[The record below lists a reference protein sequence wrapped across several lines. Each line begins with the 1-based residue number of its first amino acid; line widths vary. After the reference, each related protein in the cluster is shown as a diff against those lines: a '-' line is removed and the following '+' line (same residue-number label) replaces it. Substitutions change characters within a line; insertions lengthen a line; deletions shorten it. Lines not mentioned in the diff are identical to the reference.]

1 MAKKKKNK
9 KVIRYRRPL
18 NINVGMIIF
27 ALIFAYMAFYVYTY
41 VRREKI
47 EFYEVP
53 EGSIVND
60 QRHTGIA
67 LRTETVKYTEQAGN
81 INFYLREGKK
91 AAVGT
96 RVYSVDETGKLSE
109 LLAEKTDGSVALSRD
124 NLASLKK
131 QLSSFSQTFT
141 ENDFKTVYDTRY
153 TLDSEVLEYVSVD
166 ALKNLDS
173 VVEEMGVNFVQ
184 VRADQSGIVSYM
196 VDSLEGVDPNQV
208 TEEMFDRSGYTKNIL
223 KSGKLVG
230 VGEPAYKLVTSS
242 DWSLVFQMTEED
254 AALYNGKTALTV
266 KFAGKD
272 LKTPGAFSMITGGD
286 GKTYGKLDFSKY
298 MEQFISDRFVDFEI
312 ITEEVTGL
320 KIPKSAVTD
329 VEFYLIP
336 KEFLA
341 GGGKGFLKET
351 YTENGAGAVLVSC
364 DIYNADDT
372 YYYVDAGENSEFKP
386 GDYLVKENS
395 QDRYQIGAKAAVTG
409 VYNINKGYT
418 DFRKVE
424 ILTSSDEYDI
434 VARGTDYGLS
444 VYDHIVLDARAVR
457 ANGVVIYQ

>member
-1 MAKKKKNK
+1 M
-9 KVIRYRRPL
+9 
-18 NINVGMIIF
+18 
-27 ALIFAYMAFYVYTY
+27 
-41 VRREKI
+41 
-47 EFYEVP
+47 
-53 EGSIVND
+53 
-60 QRHTGIA
+60 
-67 LRTETVKYTEQAGN
+67 
-81 INFYLREGKK
+81 
-91 AAVGT
+91 
-96 RVYSVDETGKLSE
+96 
-109 LLAEKTDGSVALSRD
+109 
-124 NLASLKK
+124 
-131 QLSSFSQTFT
+131 
-141 ENDFKTVYDTRY
+141 
-153 TLDSEVLEYVSVD
+153 
-166 ALKNLDS
+166 
-173 VVEEMGVNFVQ
+173 
-184 VRADQSGIVSYM
+184 
-196 VDSLEGVDPNQV
+196 
-208 TEEMFDRSGYTKNIL
+208 
-223 KSGKLVG
+223 
-230 VGEPAYKLVTSS
+230 
-242 DWSLVFQMTEED
+242 
-254 AALYNGKTALTV
+254 
-266 KFAGKD
+266 
-272 LKTPGAFSMITGGD
+272 
-286 GKTYGKLDFSKY
+286 
-298 MEQFISDRFVDFEI
+298 
-312 ITEEVTGL
+312 TGL

-364 DIYNADDT
+364 DNYNAEDT

>member
-67 LRTETVKYTEQAGN
+67 FRTETVKYTEQAGN
-81 INFYLREGKK
+81 VNFYLREGKK

-124 NLASLKK
+124 NLTSLKK

-196 VDSLEGVDPNQV
+196 VDSLEGVAPNQV

-242 DWSLVFQMTEED
+242 DWSLVFQM
-254 AALYNGKTALTV
+254 
-266 KFAGKD
+266 
-272 LKTPGAFSMITGGD
+272 
-286 GKTYGKLDFSKY
+286 
-298 MEQFISDRFVDFEI
+298 
-312 ITEEVTGL
+312 TEEVTGL

>member
-1 MAKKKKNK
+1 M
-9 KVIRYRRPL
+9 
-18 NINVGMIIF
+18 
-27 ALIFAYMAFYVYTY
+27 
-41 VRREKI
+41 
-47 EFYEVP
+47 
-53 EGSIVND
+53 
-60 QRHTGIA
+60 
-67 LRTETVKYTEQAGN
+67 
-81 INFYLREGKK
+81 
-91 AAVGT
+91 
-96 RVYSVDETGKLSE
+96 
-109 LLAEKTDGSVALSRD
+109 
-124 NLASLKK
+124 
-131 QLSSFSQTFT
+131 
-141 ENDFKTVYDTRY
+141 
-153 TLDSEVLEYVSVD
+153 D

-196 VDSLEGVDPNQV
+196 VDSLEGVAPNQV

-254 AALYNGKTALTV
+254 AALYNGKTSLTV